1 MGFDTEIA
9 PAELDGKRV
18 RLVPMAP
25 EHIDA
30 LSEAAADPAIW
41 RYMPVKTETPADIAG
56 HFRRAIDQRSA
67 GNELHFAIFD
77 KEHGK
82 IVGSTAF
89 LDITPAHKALEIG
102 WTWLNPSVWRTSVNT
117 ECKYLLLTYAFET
130 LGAIRVFFK
139 TDARNERSQKALE
152 RIGAVREGVLR
163 HHRIMPDGY
172 LRDSVY
178 FSILAGEWPAVKKRL
193 EGYLDYTRT
202 GQAC

>member
-1 MGFDTEIA
+1 MGFDADIA
-9 PAELDGKRV
+9 PPELAGRRV
-18 RLVPMAP
+18 RLVPM
-25 EHIDA
+25 ELQHV
-30 LSEAAADPAIW
+30 DPLCKAGGDPRIW
-41 RYMPVKTETPADIAG
+41 PYMPVKAESAADLSEY
-56 HFRRAIDQRSA
+56 FRRAVQTRAS
-67 GNELHFAIFD
+67 GQELHFAIFD
-77 KEHGK
+77 KEQGK
-82 IVGSTAF
+82 FVGSTAF

-178 FSILAGEWPAVKKRL
+178 FSILAGEWPAVKMRL
-193 EGYLDYTRT
+193 EGYL
-202 GQAC
+202 GCVGNEA